1 MQQAGVVVF
10 FVCKNILWVFQSFV
24 KQLGS
29 LLSNLS
35 SILNKR
41 ALGSLVA
48 HLIRPF
54 VRSGKSTI
62 TPNITAVNIRCICSF
77 NKTLVLNVYL

>member
-1 MQQAGVVVF
+1 MQRAGVF
-10 FVCKNILWVFQSFV
+10 MSTKSFCECFNHFV

-35 SILNKR
+35 SILKKK

-48 HLIRPF
+48 HLI
-54 VRSGKSTI
+54 
-62 TPNITAVNIRCICSF
+62 
-77 NKTLVLNVYL
+77 